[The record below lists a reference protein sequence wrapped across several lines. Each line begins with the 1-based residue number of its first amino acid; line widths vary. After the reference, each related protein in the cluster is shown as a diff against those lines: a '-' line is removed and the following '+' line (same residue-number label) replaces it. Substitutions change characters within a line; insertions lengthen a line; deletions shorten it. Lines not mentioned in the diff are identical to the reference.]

1 MIGYKLPVNGNDIM
15 EIRNIKPGKEV
26 KKILDYLFEE
36 AFKNPKI
43 TRDECVEIVKKLNY
57 NGWRE
62 TIEF

>member
-1 MIGYKLPVNGNDIM
+1 
-15 EIRNIKPGKEV
+15 V